1 MDKKIRLGP
10 GPGARYPLIWV
21 RTASVPWVL
30 SRACPET
37 QTVLFSAST
46 VVIGPFLVA
55 YFIFSNFLGGSGG
68 PGPTDLLFSLVFYSE
83 AGVIA
88 YMAVSRL
95 LVL

>member
-1 MDKKIRLGP
+1 M
-10 GPGARYPLIWV
+10 
-21 RTASVPWVL
+21 L

-37 QTVLFSAST
+37 QAVLFSAST
-46 VVIGPFLVA
+46 VVIGPFFVA
-55 YFIFSNFLGGSGG
+55 YSNFSNFLGGSGG
-68 PGPTDLLFSLVFYSE
+68 PGPKDLLFSLMFYSE